1 MEKVKLN
8 TVKLAPTADF
18 DNEPSLH
25 FSQLFERA
33 TITNNAEVISI
44 KQRPAIERDS
54 IFQRMLA
61 SVISYFKPKAKNL
74 LSQES
79 LSEVSIPGVLTTGQ
93 SICTNGAVVL
103 GKLQLRTLYYLL
115 NADGSEGIPIS
126 ELQHQVD
133 CRNQWDI
140 VARLNSKFSRN
151 IIDRTKHLAKNKTGK
166 VAWRSNYVL
175 TAEGRLVATQLLA
188 NAGYVHDVTF
198 DSSHRP
204 ELTAREFIALSSL
217 NDDDLLFLR
226 DGHRPQ
232 WVRLLYL
239 LRAVDSNWVPRYVA
253 DELLDSRNIC
263 EVVRQVV
270 KKLGGNKNAI
280 RRITLTKLNRDGSKS
295 KYGLYQLAG
304 GWFGKAE
311 KLIQA
316 AQDNN

>member
-1 MEKVKLN
+1 MEKIKLN
-8 TVKLAPTADF
+8 TGELAPIADF

-25 FSQLFERA
+25 FRNLFERP
-33 TITNNAEVISI
+33 TVTNNAAIISV
-44 KQRPAIERDS
+44 KQLPAIERDS

-61 SVISYFKPKAKNL
+61 SVIGYLKPKTKNL
-74 LSQES
+74 LGQES
-79 LSEVSIPGVLTTGQ
+79 LPEASIQGVLPTGQ
-93 SICTNGAVVL
+93 SICTNGVVVL

-115 NADGSEGIPIS
+115 NAAGSEGIPIS
-126 ELQHQVD
+126 ELQHLVG

-151 IIDRTKHLAKNKTGK
+151 IIDRTSHPVKNKTGK
-166 VAWRSNYVL
+166 VTWRSNYVL
-175 TAEGRLVATQLLA
+175 TAEGRLVAAQLLA
-188 NAGYVHDVTF
+188 NAGYVHDDTF

-204 ELTAREFIALSSL
+204 ELAAREFTALSSL

-239 LRAVDSNWVPRYVA
+239 LRAEDSNWVPRCVA
-253 DELLDSRNIC
+253 DELLDSRNVC

-295 KYGLYQLAG
+295 KYGLYRLAG

-311 KLIQA
+311 KLIQTA
-316 AQDNN
+316 SENN